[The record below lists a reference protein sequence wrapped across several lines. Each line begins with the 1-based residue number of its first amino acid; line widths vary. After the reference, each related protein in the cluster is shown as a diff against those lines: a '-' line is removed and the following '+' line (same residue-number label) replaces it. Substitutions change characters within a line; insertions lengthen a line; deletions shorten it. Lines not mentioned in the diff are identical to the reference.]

1 MKHPI
6 STLQI
11 AMLLAAAS
19 LGSACAAPV
28 IEENAAA
35 NLAQSDKKHEDPSTM
50 PDALIGVWHR
60 NDDDGRRS
68 CDSYKKVGSTIDT
81 DEESYS
87 LIGSLVVTKGLVHA
101 YAEYGEGNFYAVKH
115 VADLGNQEWK
125 VDALVYVDTMPT
137 EGGYADK
144 GTFHFSVESK
154 LLSMNEMNVVE
165 GNERASRFFR
175 CGEVIEGL
183 YEDQVDTT
191 Q

>member
-1 MKHPI
+1 MKHL

-19 LGSACAAPV
+19 LGSSCAASV
-28 IEENAAA
+28 VEENAAA
-35 NLAQSDKKHEDPSTM
+35 NLAQSGKKQEDPSTM

-115 VADLGNQEWK
+115 AADLGNQEWA
-125 VDALVYVDTMPT
+125 VDALVGTDFMPT
-137 EGGYADK
+137 EGTHAGKD
-144 GTFHFSVESK
+144 TFRFVIESG
-154 LLSMNEMNVVE
+154 LLSMENEMNE
-165 GNERASRFFR
+165 LGGNANSSRFFR
-175 CGEVIEGL
+175 CGEVVDGL
-183 YEDQVDTT
+183 YENRVDTT
-191 Q
+191 R